1 MNQKIIYFGKVIK
14 LFSFNFLK
22 KPKHGIR
29 VTYTHEIKDEDLS
42 NFEENIKFLL
52 KDHTFISPEQFFEY
66 LDNDKIPE
74 EKVILMTFD
83 DGFLSSYTAAK
94 KILNNYNIK
103 AIFFVP
109 TGILDLKSDSEM
121 LHFTKHNVYFDTIDS
136 KDLVPEEY
144 RYMNLEQLLDLKND
158 GHMICPHTHSHTWI
172 KNITNKEMVEK
183 ELVEPK
189 RTVEKLMST
198 KVRAF
203 AFPVGTEKQVSN
215 YAYQNI
221 YQNYDFCFTALTGT
235 NTVETNKY
243 KLHRFNLP
251 GDAPKSYLEMAIN
264 GVYDSYYKWKM
275 SVLTKKIEQ
284 A

>member
-1 MNQKIIYFGKVIK
+1 MNQKIIYFGKIIK

-22 KPKHGIR
+22 KCEPGIR
-29 VTYTHEIKDEDLS
+29 VSYTHEIKDEDLS

-52 KDHTFISPEQFFEY
+52 TDHTFISPEQFFEY
-66 LDNDKIPE
+66 LDSDNIPDG
-74 EKVILMTFD
+74 KFILMTFD

-94 KILNNYNIK
+94 KILNSYNIK

-136 KDLVPEEY
+136 KELVPEEY
-144 RYMNLEQLLDLKND
+144 RYMNLEKLVDLKND
-158 GHMICPHTHSHTWI
+158 GHMICPHTHSHIWI

-183 ELVEPK
+183 ELIEPK

-215 YAYQNI
+215 FAYQNI

-235 NTVETNKY
+235 NTIETNKH

-251 GDAPKSYLEMAIN
+251 GDAPKVYLDMAIN
-264 GVYDSYYKWKM
+264 GVYDVYYSWKM
-275 SVLTKKIEQ
+275 SILTKKIEQ